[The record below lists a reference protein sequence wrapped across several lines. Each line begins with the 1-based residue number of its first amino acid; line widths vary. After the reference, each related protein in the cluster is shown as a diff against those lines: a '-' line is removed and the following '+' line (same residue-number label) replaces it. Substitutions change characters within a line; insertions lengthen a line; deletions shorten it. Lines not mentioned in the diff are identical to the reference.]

1 MKELIMACLLTLTG
15 AQIKAQQTGK
25 TIDVWPGQVPGAT
38 QPKNAPVKDSKNEPG
53 TMRLTEV
60 TNPTL
65 EVYPPTVPGNG
76 AAVIVCPGGAYSVL
90 AYDKEGTDVARWLA
104 DQGFTAFTLAY
115 RVPNQPDGALQ
126 DIQRAIR
133 LVRHQYKL
141 QTVGVIGFSAGASLS
156 ARAATR
162 FSEKLY
168 QPVDKADSQS
178 CRPDF
183 ALLIYPAYL
192 DQGPDRSLTP
202 ELTLTPQTPPMFIF
216 ATSDDYYGNSALVM
230 AQALRDHKLP
240 ADLHFLARGGH
251 GYGMR
256 RGPGLVWPGMALE
269 WLTNIMGEKK

>member
-1 MKELIMACLLTLTG
+1 MKKLIMACLLALSIEQG
-15 AQIKAQQTGK
+15 KAQQAESP
-25 TIDVWPGQVPGAT
+25 INVWPGKIPGAT
-38 QPKNAPVKDSKNEPG
+38 QAPKAPVTDQKSESG
-53 TMRLTEV
+53 TLRITEV

-65 EVYPPTVPGNG
+65 EVHLPTVPGNG
-76 AAVIVCPGGAYSVL
+76 AAVIICPGGAYSVL

-115 RVPNQPDGALQ
+115 RVPNQQEGALQ

-162 FSEKLY
+162 FTESLY
-168 QPVDKADSQS
+168 PPVDKIDKLS

-216 ATSDDYYGNSALVM
+216 ATSDDYYGNSALMM

-240 ADLHFLARGGH
+240 VELHFLARGGH

-256 RGPGLVWPGMALE
+256 RGPGLIWPGLAQT
-269 WLTNIMGEKK
+269 WLTNTMGEKK